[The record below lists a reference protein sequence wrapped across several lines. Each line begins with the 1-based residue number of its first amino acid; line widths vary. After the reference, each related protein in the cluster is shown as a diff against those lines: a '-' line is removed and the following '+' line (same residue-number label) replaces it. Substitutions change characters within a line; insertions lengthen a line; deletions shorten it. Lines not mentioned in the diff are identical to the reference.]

1 MHLIR
6 LELYGF
12 KSFSNKT
19 EFSFS
24 PGITALVGPNGCGKS
39 NVVDAIRW
47 VLGEQNPRTL
57 RANKMTDLV
66 YAGTENSEHKNFA
79 EVTVVLDNCDNEIPL
94 DFREVTV
101 TRRYY
106 RSGES
111 EYFLNRVPCRL
122 KDISEVMASTS
133 LGRGTYA
140 IIGQGE
146 VAEVINSRP
155 EDRRLMFEEAA
166 GISLYKMRKS
176 EALKKLGDTQSHLT
190 RIDDIIHELQG
201 QEEDIRE
208 SAAKAKVF
216 LELKGQAD
224 KLELSLWAARYFDLQ
239 KRLDELEERRQS
251 LAAARQQYSA
261 RSKEMENQLA
271 ETAAAMQECAQVIAA
286 LENNRT
292 QLVSDKTQHDYQL
305 QLSQQRHED
314 FTNLVFSARQRL
326 TGLKAQLEEFQSGDA
341 KIKQA
346 LQETHKT
353 LGHYTLAHK
362 RRSAAAA
369 LVRRL
374 LAAAENYRGRA
385 DDWILQAAMAST
397 EFAASRDKAQKA
409 EAELAG
415 QIDSVRGELVGWQDD
430 RRQVQKEIDEFT
442 AVQASIQEKNA
453 DFIQQETKLR
463 QEHKS
468 VNDFLKAESSKQN
481 EAENAILALEQ
492 KIKML
497 KAMDEEFQGYAPGV
511 RAVLKAGKEGRL
523 AGVYG
528 AVGELI
534 QVIDPRHSL
543 AIETAL
549 GGALQYVVCDI
560 DSTCRQAIELL
571 KENKAGRATFIPVT
585 AARTQIGASRKHNF
599 SVPVLGWADAL
610 IRCSSQAEPAVRMLL
625 ENVLVAENLAHASE
639 LAVATNYRH
648 KIVTLE
654 GEVISRG
661 LYTGG
666 SGGRQGQGVLQR
678 KAGAEKMREQLAAL
692 RTEFARC
699 KEKILLAQEKKNLLQ
714 AKLDIVGR
722 DREQLERELIRLSAQ
737 VEQAQL
743 RETQIA
749 ERESARNE
757 RLTQLET
764 RLAQVRLQLAGIS
777 SLLDQDKAGLE
788 RTQSCKEK
796 LQSYEFDFKEMVAL
810 WSSRQ
815 NSLQLTV
822 YSLQNHR
829 ENLERQLKSLDT
841 QVSAAKQGISQL
853 AAEIAGR
860 EEQQSE
866 METIIQNTRQAL
878 AEIAAGLETVSAS
891 LDGQVLVQG
900 QLQANIKQTN
910 QSLAALREE
919 LEQIQASLH
928 DIDLKKARWQVEAEG
943 MASQLQA
950 QYGLDPQKGLGN
962 LDNRY
967 TIAQLTAKV
976 KSMQVRLEE
985 LGEVNLAS
993 IQQHNKLA
1001 ERLGFLSEQR
1011 SDLARAAQDIIGL
1024 VTELDEKI
1032 RNLFMETF
1040 EQVQAHFSRIF
1051 RILFAGGSAYL
1062 ALSDDQDPLETGIE
1076 IFARP
1081 SGKRTQS
1088 LTLLSGGEK
1097 ALTAIALLFA
1107 LQSVRPSPFCILD
1120 EIEAALDDVN
1130 ILRFTEY
1137 LRQLAQDMQ
1146 FILITHRR
1154 ETMEHSDSLYGITLN
1169 QEGASQPISV
1179 VLNDD
1184 RQRMNDL

>member
-57 RANKMTDLV
+57 RANKMTDLI

-122 KDISEVMASTS
+122 KDISEVLASTS

-176 EALKKLGDTQSHLT
+176 EALKKLGDTQSNLT
-190 RIDDIIHELQG
+190 RIDDILHELQG

-224 KLELSLWAARYFDLQ
+224 KLELSLWAARYSDLQ
-239 KRLDELEERRQS
+239 NRLAELEGRQHS
-251 LAAARQQYSA
+251 LAATRQQLTA
-261 RSKEMENQLA
+261 ESKEMESQLA
-271 ETAAAMQECAQVIAA
+271 EAAAAMQECAQVISA

-292 QLVSDKTQHDYQL
+292 HLVTDKTQHEYQL
-305 QLSQQRHED
+305 QLSQQRQED
-314 FTNLVFSARQRL
+314 FANLIFSARQRL
-326 TGLKAQLEEFQSGDA
+326 TGLKAQLEEYQSGA
-341 KIKQA
+341 IKIQRA
-346 LQETHKT
+346 LQGTHETCD
-353 LGHYTLAHK
+353 HYTHAYKH
-362 RRSAAAA
+362 RSAAAA

-374 LAAAENYRGRA
+374 LAAAENYRGKA
-385 DDWILQAAMAST
+385 DDSILQAAMAST
-397 EFAASRDKAQKA
+397 EFAANRDKTQKA

-415 QIDSVRGELVGWQDD
+415 QIDSVRGELAGWQDD
-430 RRQVQKEIDEFT
+430 LRKIQGDIAEFT
-442 AVQASIQEKNA
+442 GAEASIQEKNT
-453 DFIQQETKLR
+453 DFMQQETRLR
-463 QEHKS
+463 QELKS
-468 VNDFLKAESSKQN
+468 VNDFLKAETSKQT

-492 KIKML
+492 KINML
-497 KAMDEEFQGYAPGV
+497 KAMDEEFQGYGPGV

-523 AGVYG
+523 TGVYG

-543 AIETAL
+543 AVETAL
-549 GGALQYVVCDI
+549 GGALQYVVCDT
-560 DSTCRQAIELL
+560 DATCRQAIELL
-571 KENKAGRATFIPVT
+571 KKNKAGRATFVPVT
-585 AARTQIGASRKHNF
+585 AARAQAGANRKPNF
-599 SVPVLGWADAL
+599 SVPVLGWADSL
-610 IRCSSQAEPAVRMLL
+610 IRCSAEAEPAVRMLL
-625 ENVLVAENLAHASE
+625 ENVLVSANLSLASE
-639 LAVATNYRH
+639 LAAATNYRY

-666 SGGRQGQGVLQR
+666 SGGRPGQGVLQR
-678 KAGAEKMREQLAAL
+678 KAGAEEMREQLAIL
-692 RTEFARC
+692 RKECAER
-699 KEKILLAQEKKNLLQ
+699 KEKILPAEETKNILQ
-714 AKLDIVGR
+714 AELDNVGKNI
-722 DREQLERELIRLSAQ
+722 EKVERELIRLSAQ
-737 VEQAQL
+737 TEQAQL
-743 RETQIA
+743 RATQIT
-749 ERESARNE
+749 ERESACKE
-757 RLTQLET
+757 RLTQLEP
-764 RLAQVRLQLAGIS
+764 RLAQIRLQLTGIA

-788 RTQSCKEK
+788 RTQSRKEK
-796 LQSYEFDFKEMVAL
+796 LQNYELDFKEMVAL

-822 YSLQNHR
+822 YSLQNHG

-841 QVSAAKQGISQL
+841 QGSATKQGIGQL

-866 METIIQNTRQAL
+866 MDTIIQNTQQAL

-891 LDGQVLVQG
+891 YDGQVLIRG

-950 QYGLDPQKGLGN
+950 QYGLDPQTGLGN
-962 LDNRY
+962 LDNRF
-967 TIAQLTAKV
+967 TIAQLAAKV
-976 KSMQVRLEE
+976 KGMQVRLVE
-985 LGEVNLAS
+985 LGDVNLAS
-993 IQQHNKLA
+993 IHQHNKLA
-1001 ERLGFLSEQR
+1001 ERVSFLSEQR

-1024 VTELDEKI
+1024 VTELDETI
-1032 RNLFMETF
+1032 RNLFTETF
-1040 EQVQAHFSRIF
+1040 ERVQEHFSRIF
-1051 RILFAGGSAYL
+1051 KILFAGGSAYL
-1062 ALSDDQDPLETGIE
+1062 ALSDNQDPLETGIE

-1184 RQRMNDL
+1184 RQRMSDS

>member
-57 RANKMTDLV
+57 RANKMTDLI

-122 KDISEVMASTS
+122 KDISEVLASTS

-208 SAAKAKVF
+208 SAAKAGVF

-224 KLELSLWAARYFDLQ
+224 KLELSLWAARYSDLQ
-239 KRLDELEERRQS
+239 KRLDELEERQQS
-251 LAAARQQYSA
+251 LAATRQQCSA
-261 RSKEMENQLA
+261 RSKEMESQLA

-292 QLVSDKTQHDYQL
+292 QLVSDKNQHDYQL

-314 FTNLVFSARQRL
+314 FANLVFSARQRL
-326 TGLKAQLEEFQSGDA
+326 TGLKAQQEEYQSGEA
-341 KIKQA
+341 KIQRA
-346 LQETHKT
+346 LHETHET
-353 LGHYTLAHK
+353 FGYYTLAYK

-397 EFAASRDKAQKA
+397 EFAASRDNAQKA

-415 QIDSVRGELVGWQDD
+415 QIESVRGELAGWQDD
-430 RRQVQKEIDEFT
+430 RRQIQREIDNFMT
-442 AVQASIQEKNA
+442 VQASIQEKKA
-453 DFIQQETKLR
+453 DFIQQESRLR
-463 QEHKS
+463 HEQKS
-468 VNDFLKAESSKQN
+468 VNDFLKAESSQQA
-481 EAENAILALEQ
+481 EAESTILALEQ
-492 KIKML
+492 KINLL
-497 KAMDEEFQGYAPGV
+497 KAMDEDFQGYGPGV

-534 QVIDPRHSL
+534 QVIDTRHSL

-549 GGALQYVVCDI
+549 GGALQYVVCDT

-571 KENKAGRATFIPVT
+571 KESKAGRATFVPVT
-585 AARTQIGASRKHNF
+585 AARTQTGANRKYNF
-599 SVPVLGWADAL
+599 RVPVLGWADAL
-610 IRCSSQAEPAVRMLL
+610 IRCTAEAEPAVRMLL
-625 ENVLVAENLAHASE
+625 ENVLVAENLTYASE
-639 LAVATNYRH
+639 LAVATNYRY

-666 SGGRQGQGVLQR
+666 SGSRQGQGVLQR
-678 KAGAEKMREQLAAL
+678 KAGAEEMREQLAILHQECAP
-692 RTEFARC
+692 R
-699 KEKILLAQEKKNLLQ
+699 KGKILLAEEKMNMLQ
-714 AKLDIVGR
+714 AELDSVCSDR
-722 DREQLERELIRLSAQ
+722 DKLERELIRLSAQ

-743 RETQIA
+743 RQTQIA
-749 ERESARNE
+749 EREGTRNE
-757 RLTQLET
+757 RLTRLEP
-764 RLAQVRLQLAGIS
+764 RLAQLRLQLAGIS

-796 LQSYEFDFKEMVAL
+796 LQGYELDIKEMVAL

-815 NSLQLTV
+815 NSLQLTA
-822 YSLQNHR
+822 YSLQNHG
-829 ENLERQLKSLDT
+829 ENLERQLKSLNT
-841 QVSAAKQGISQL
+841 QISAAKQGISQL
-853 AAEIAGR
+853 AVEIAGR

-866 METIIQNTRQAL
+866 METIIENTRQAL

-891 LDGQVLVQG
+891 LDGQVLVRG
-900 QLQANIKQTN
+900 KLQANIKQTN
-910 QSLAALREE
+910 QSLAALLEE

-950 QYGLDPQKGLGN
+950 QYGLDPQNGLDN
-962 LDNRY
+962 FDNRY

-976 KSMQVRLEE
+976 KSMQVRMEE

-1001 ERLGFLSEQR
+1001 ERMRFLSEQR

-1032 RNLFMETF
+1032 RTLFMETF

-1062 ALSDDQDPLETGIE
+1062 TLSDDQDPLDTGIE

-1137 LRQLAQDMQ
+1137 LRQLAKDMQ

-1184 RQRMNDL
+1184 RQRMSDL